1 VIRRH
6 DPLADPEPLI
16 RRVYA
21 YVAYRLGD
29 GPEAED
35 VTSDT
40 FERALRGR
48 DTFDP
53 SRGTAI
59 GWLFGIARR
68 CLAEAVEKRLLT
80 MAEPPEQAWAGDLE
94 ERAVSRITL
103 AEALATLDERDR
115 DLVALRYGADLTA
128 KRIGEIV
135 GMETNAVEVAL
146 QRALA
151 RLRERLNAAE
161 APTTAPA
168 PGAESVSVE
177 P

>member
-1 VIRRH
+1 MRQR
-6 DPLADPEPLI
+6 DPFADPEPLI

-21 YVAYRLGD
+21 YVAYRIGD

-35 VTSDT
+35 VTSET

-48 DTFDP
+48 STFDP
-53 SRGTAI
+53 NRGTPI

-68 CLAEAVEKRLLT
+68 CLAEAVENR
-80 MAEPPEQAWAGDLE
+80 MM
-94 ERAVSRITL
+94 TL
-103 AEALATLDERDR
+103 AEPEDRAAPGNLEEQTVARLTLASALEGLDERDR
-115 DLVALRYGADLTA
+115 DLIALRYGADLTA

-146 QRALA
+146 HRALA
-151 RLRERLNAAE
+151 RLRERLDGGNAPSSARSK
-161 APTTAPA
+161 
-168 PGAESVSVE
+168 GSGIISVE

>member
-1 VIRRH
+1 MSRR

-21 YVAYRLGD
+21 YVAYRIGD

-35 VTSDT
+35 VTSET

-48 DTFDP
+48 STFDP
-53 SRGTAI
+53 DRGTPI

-68 CLAEAVEKRLLT
+68 CLADAVEKPLT
-80 MAEPPEQAWAGDLE
+80 TVAEPEDQAAHGDLE
-94 ERAVSRITL
+94 EQTVARLTL
-103 AEALATLDERDR
+103 ASALESLEERDQE
-115 DLVALRYGADLTA
+115 LIALRYGADLTA
-128 KRIGEIV
+128 KRIAEIV

-146 QRALA
+146 HRALA
-151 RLRERLNAAE
+151 RLRERLDDGDARSSARSKGSGIV
-161 APTTAPA
+161 P
-168 PGAESVSVE
+168 VE